1 MHQALFELCQDKTL
15 IVITHRVDYLKFYDK
30 VILMEGGEIV
40 DGGSYEDLMN
50 KSNGK
55 FKEFLRAEN

>member
-15 IVITHRVDYLKFYDK
+15 IVITHRVDYLRFYDK

-40 DGGSYEDLMN
+40 DEGKYEELMS
-50 KSNGK
+50 KPDGK
-55 FKEFLRAEN
+55 FKEFLKTEK